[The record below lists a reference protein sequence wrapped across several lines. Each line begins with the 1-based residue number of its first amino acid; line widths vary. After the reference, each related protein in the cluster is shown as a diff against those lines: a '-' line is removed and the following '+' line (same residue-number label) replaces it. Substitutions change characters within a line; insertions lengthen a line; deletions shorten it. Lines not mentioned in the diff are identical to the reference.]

1 MRIYLECIQCI
12 VRQAVEALE
21 MSTPDTK
28 LKDSIIREVLQK
40 LSEIPFDK
48 TPAHMGVE
56 VHRIIKSRL
65 GIRDPYRELKATYN
79 RKALKLFPAMK
90 EIVLRSK
97 HPLETAVRLSIAG
110 NTIDFGFHI
119 TNATIPL
126 EEIIEDT
133 LKRSFK
139 IDHLKELSVAIDNA
153 SQILY
158 LADNAKE
165 IVFDRLL
172 IEEIKGYSS
181 RVLFAVKGH
190 PIINDATIEDVRE
203 TGLTEIV
210 RIITTGSDAPG
221 TILETCNEKFINE
234 FKRSDLIIA
243 KGQSNYETLSDR
255 DHNIFFLLKA
265 KCPAI
270 AYNLDVAVGD
280 IIVKSGGK
288 R

>member
-1 MRIYLECIQCI
+1 MRTYLECIQCI

-28 LKDSIIREVLQK
+28 LKDTIIREVLQK

-56 VHRIIKSRL
+56 VHRIIKNRL
-65 GIRDPYRELKATYN
+65 GIRDPYRELKTTYN
-79 RKALKLFPAMK
+79 RKALKLFSAMK
-90 EIVLRSK
+90 EIVLNSK
-97 HPLETAVRLSIAG
+97 NPLETAVRLSIAG
-110 NTIDFGFHI
+110 NTIDFGFNI

-133 LKRSFK
+133 LKRPFRV
-139 IDHLKELSVAIDNA
+139 DHLKELTLAIDNA

-158 LADNAKE
+158 LADNAGE

-172 IEEIKGYSS
+172 IEEIKGYSR
-181 RVLFAVKGH
+181 RVLLAVKGH
-190 PIINDATIEDVRE
+190 PIINDATMEDVLE
-203 TGLTEIV
+203 TGLTRIV
-210 RIITTGSDAPG
+210 RTIDNGSDAPG
-221 TILETCNEKFINE
+221 TIVETCDENFINE

-255 DHNIFFLLKA
+255 DHNIFFLLKV

-280 IIVKSGGK
+280 IIVKRGGK